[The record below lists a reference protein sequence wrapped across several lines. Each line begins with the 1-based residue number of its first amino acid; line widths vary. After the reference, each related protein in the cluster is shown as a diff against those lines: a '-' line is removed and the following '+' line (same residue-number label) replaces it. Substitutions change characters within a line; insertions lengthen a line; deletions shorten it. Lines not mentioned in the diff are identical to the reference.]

1 MIPLN
6 EVKTIKNSKINR
18 EKIEHDLKDK
28 YVSLLED
35 DDFKKIVS
43 KTHESDE
50 VLVKHVHELEE
61 VMIEHKNC
69 MSCKNI
75 NECKNKV
82 VGFRLCPVKSGNT
95 LQFSYEMCKY
105 KKELIKNSINKNMYS
120 IDIPE
125 QIKNA
130 SMSDIYLDD
139 RARLEVIKKIK
150 KFIDNYGK
158 KQKGLYIH
166 GNFGGGKTYLVSAL
180 FNELGKKN
188 IKSAIVYYP
197 ELLRNLKN
205 FSEDF
210 DEKFNYLKKVPL
222 LLLDDIG
229 AENVT
234 GWNRDE
240 ILGPL
245 LQYRMEAN
253 LPTFFT
259 SNLTIEELESH
270 FSMTYNN
277 EDKVKAR
284 RIIERI
290 LVESEPIEMISENK
304 RN

>member
-1 MIPLN
+1 MISIK
-6 EVKTIKNSKINR
+6 EVKNNYKIDKKEIDHDLNNKYVELLNDESF
-18 EKIEHDLKDK
+18 EKIVKDLHMSNDE
-28 YVSLLED
+28 LLRH
-35 DDFKKIVS
+35 S
-43 KTHESDE
+43 Y
-50 VLVKHVHELEE
+50 ELEKCL
-61 VMIEHKNC
+61 IEQKNC
-69 MSCKNI
+69 TKCKNI

-82 VGFRLCPVKSGNT
+82 LGFKYTCKNIDGNINY
-95 LQFSYEMCKY
+95 SYEMCK
-105 KKELIKNSINKNMYS
+105 KKSDLAKNISSNVYS

-130 SMSDIYLDD
+130 SMKDIYLDD
-139 RARLEVIKKIK
+139 RSRLDVIKKIK
-150 KFIDNYGK
+150 CFIDNYGKK

-180 FNELGKKN
+180 FNELGKNN

-210 DEKFNYLKKVPL
+210 DEKYNYLKKVPL

-245 LQYRMEAN
+245 LQYRMDEN

-259 SNLTIEELESH
+259 SNLNINELENH

-290 LVESEPIEMISENK
+290 LVVSEPIEMISQNK